1 MSCAACSAYIER
13 TLTAIPGVQSASVNL
28 LANLATITST
38 LPPAALVDAI
48 QQSGYGASLPAPD
61 DTAYRSGTLALDTGR
76 TDTGRMD
83 TDRTG
88 MGMKEPHLAA
98 RALAALAIAA
108 FAMLL
113 SMPLMAEHPDRF
125 TVSLMPWMPSP
136 LMHLPAAPTRWLLLV
151 LTLAVMA
158 VLSPET
164 YRRAFAAARHRTT
177 NMSTLVAIGTLAAFA
192 WSATAT
198 VSPAIFLTHGLAPDV
213 YFEAV
218 DFILA
223 FLLLGAWL
231 DARAKRSTQS
241 ALAAFAQLV
250 PPTARVLRD
259 GTESELPIAE
269 LHPGDH
275 VLLRPGERIP
285 VDGLVLTGSSS
296 VDESLLTGESAP
308 VLKQPQSSVIGGTIN
323 LDGPLT
329 IQATTLGAASVLAQL
344 RRLLLEAQS
353 SRAPMQKLADRAS
366 AIFVPVVLALAALTF
381 AAWVVLDHSLPR
393 AFAASIAVLVI
404 ACPCAMG
411 LAVPAALTVGI
422 GRAAQLGILVK
433 NGEALERLARTRNLA
448 LDKTGTL
455 TEGHPRI
462 LSADFALDIPA
473 SQHAELLNLAAALE
487 RSSEHPLARAVLAYV
502 QPSETIALTDIRTI
516 PGQGM
521 TATYQGHPVA
531 IGNATLLPAPSAPL
545 PAVIPNS
552 PAATQLHLIVANRLV
567 LTLSAT
573 DTLRQSAVPAL
584 AQLHALAVTPH
595 ILTGDNPATA
605 ASIAS
610 SLGIPADQTHAS
622 LLPADKLEILRQLQQ
637 QAPTAMAGDGLND
650 AAALAQADTGIAISG
665 PDSSGQSAG
674 TDLTREAADIIL
686 MRPDLTLI
694 PSAIRLA
701 RRTTRTMHQ
710 NLGWAVAYNLL
721 GLPIAAGVLYPHF
734 HILLSP
740 ILASAAMA
748 LSSTSVLCNS
758 LRLKRFQ

>member
-1 MSCAACSAYIER
+1 MTETAAIPQTQSHSITLPITGMSCAACSAYIEQ
-13 TLTAIPGVQSASVNL
+13 TLQALPGVQSATVSL
-28 LANLATITST
+28 LANQATIAST
-38 LPPAALVDAI
+38 LSPEALVEAI
-48 QQSGYGASLPAPD
+48 QHSGYGASLPS
-61 DTAYRSGTLALDTGR
+61 SGDMAGMSEMPASD
-76 TDTGRMD
+76 MD
-83 TDRTG
+83 MT
-88 MGMKEPHLAA
+88 EPHLALRA
-98 RALAALAIAA
+98 LLALAAAA
-108 FAMLL
+108 TAMLL
-113 SMPLMAEHPDRF
+113 SMPLMAEHPSRF
-125 TVSLMPWMPSP
+125 TAFLMPWMPN
-136 LMHLPAAPTRWLLLV
+136 LHLAATPTRWLLLV
-151 LTLAVMA
+151 LTVAVMT

-177 NMSTLVAIGTLAAFA
+177 NMSTLVAIGTLSAFA

-198 VSPAIFLTHGLAPDV
+198 LSPNVFLSHGLAPDV

-231 DARAKRSTQS
+231 DSRAKRSTQS

-259 GTESELPIAE
+259 GVETELPIAE

-275 VLLRPGERIP
+275 VLLRPGECIP
-285 VDGLVLTGSSS
+285 VDGLILTGSSS

-308 VLKQPQSSVIGGTIN
+308 VLKQPQSKVIGGTIN

-329 IQATTLGAASVLAQL
+329 VEATTLGAASVLAQL
-344 RRLLLEAQS
+344 RRLLSEAQS

-366 AIFVPVVLALAALTF
+366 AIFVPVVLGLAVLTF
-381 AAWVVLDHSLPR
+381 VAWVAIDHSLPR

-433 NGEALERLARTRNLA
+433 NGEALERLAQTRNLA
-448 LDKTGTL
+448 FDKTGTL

-462 LSADFALDIPA
+462 LAADFAPDVPA
-473 SQHAELLNLAAALE
+473 SSQRNLLELAAALE
-487 RSSEHPLARAVLAYV
+487 HSSEHPLARAVLAFV
-502 QPSETIALTDIRTI
+502 NPTQSIPLSDIKTI
-516 PGQGM
+516 PGHGI
-521 TATYQGHPVA
+521 TATYNGQPAA
-531 IGNATLLPAPSAPL
+531 IGNASLLPAAVGSNQ
-545 PAVIPNS
+545 PAS
-552 PAATQLHLIVANRLV
+552 TQLHLLLDHREV

-573 DTLRQSAVPAL
+573 DALRASAAPAL
-584 AQLHALAVTPH
+584 SQLQALHITPH

-605 ASIAS
+605 AAIAKSLSIPEA
-610 SLGIPADQTHAS
+610 QTHAQ
-622 LLPADKLEILRQLQQ
+622 LLPADKLTVLKELQQ

-665 PDSSGQSAG
+665 DGAG

-686 MRPDLTLI
+686 MQPDLTRI
-694 PSAIRLA
+694 PQAIRLA
-701 RRTTRTMHQ
+701 RRTTRTMRQ
-710 NLGWAVAYNLL
+710 NLGWAVGYNLL